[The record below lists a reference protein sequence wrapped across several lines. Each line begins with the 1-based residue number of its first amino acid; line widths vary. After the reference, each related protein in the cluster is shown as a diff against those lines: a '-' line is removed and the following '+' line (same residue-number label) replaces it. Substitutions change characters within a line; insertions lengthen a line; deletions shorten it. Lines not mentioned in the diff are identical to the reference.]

1 VPADAKS
8 NLTQGEKGETMKKIF
23 SALTLVGILAAS
35 MTVFAQDQSSTMK
48 KDDTK
53 QSAMKSNTSKT
64 APAKTTSTSSKKTT
78 AKKSTT
84 KKDDTM
90 KKDDSMKKPQ

>member
-1 VPADAKS
+1 VPADARS

-23 SALTLVGILAAS
+23 STLTLVGILAAS

-53 QSAMKSNTSKT
+53 QSAMKSNTAK
-64 APAKTTSTSSKKTT
+64 APAKTASTSSKKTT
-78 AKKSTT
+78 AKKSTA